1 MRSTTNPPVRPT
13 QWCDRSPPGTTNG
26 LPAGNTNTD
35 CRTRPRVG
43 QASSAVHLKGCCPP
57 GGNRPIFKIDNREP
71 HRVGSTWVA
80 ARYRRP
86 DGLRHTSAGDAGTK
100 ESRTWQTH
108 GDFPALPPTGGTGSC
123 SAPVAAWPVRSSS
136 TRKVSAA
143 RQGPAAKEKRKPSAW
158 TAPSS
163 PTAEPTRWPST
174 NPTESGA
181 GCRSR
186 SGHPC

>member
-1 MRSTTNPPVRPT
+1 MRFTTNPPIRPT
-13 QWCDRSPPGTTNG
+13 ERCDRSPPDLTNG
-26 LPAGNTNTD
+26 LPAGRTNTD
-35 CRTRPRVG
+35 RRIRHRRRSSVVRCTPQGVLSTQVQQAYFHDRQLRAAPSRVDVVDPRVSLPA
-43 QASSAVHLKGCCPP
+43 QPP
-57 GGNRPIFKIDNREP
+57 
-71 HRVGSTWVA
+71 S
-80 ARYRRP
+80 
-86 DGLRHTSAGDAGTK
+86 HTPAGESTK

-108 GDFPALPPTGGTGSC
+108 GDFPARTPTGGTGSC

-143 RQGPAAKEKRKPSAW
+143 RQGPGGKERRKPSAW

-163 PTAEPTRWPST
+163 RTAGPMRWPST
-174 NPTESGA
+174 SPMESGA